1 MHDQKLTERLEA
13 AKLIAQKAGAFLLES
28 RKGNLE
34 ITAKGVN
41 DFVTVVDVQS
51 ERMIKEYLHDCFP
64 EDNFLGEEMGY
75 ESYGDGGTW
84 IIDPIDGTTN
94 YIHGLPGFSI
104 SIAYEMSQWDPI
116 VGVVYDPITDELYS
130 AQRGKGAHCNGVP
143 IAVSHIE
150 EPHDTAIMISPP
162 LRFRYR
168 LPAFMTV
175 YQAVCADSGET
186 RDYGSAAL
194 HLCYIAHGR
203 GEAFIEFGL
212 GYHDIAAGTVI
223 LKESG
228 GQISQLNLLDVQPF
242 TSSLIATNA
251 VMHAYF
257 VSKVQIS

>member
-1 MHDQKLTERLEA
+1 MHNQQLTDRLEA
-13 AKLIAQKAGAFLLES
+13 AKIIAKQAGAFLLES
-28 RKGNLE
+28 RQGNLG
-34 ITAKGVN
+34 ITEKGTN
-41 DFVTVVDVQS
+41 DFVTVVDVAS
-51 ERMIKEYLHDCFP
+51 ERMIKAYLHDRFP
-64 EDNFLGEEMGY
+64 KDNFLGEEMGY

-104 SIAYEMSQWDPI
+104 SIAYEQSQWDPV
-116 VGVVYDPITDELYS
+116 VGVVFDPITDELYS
-130 AQRGKGAHCNGVP
+130 AQRGTGAYCNDVP
-143 IAVSHIE
+143 IAVSRIE
-150 EPHDTAIMISPP
+150 KPHDTVIMISPP

-168 LPAFMTV
+168 LPAYMKV

-223 LKESG
+223 LKEAG
-228 GQISQLNLLDVQPF
+228 GNISQLDLPHAKPF
-242 TSSLIATNA
+242 TSSLIATNE
-251 VMHAYF
+251 VMHTYF
-257 VSKVQIS
+257 VNQVQIR